1 VPLDMGQRAAVATLA
16 STLGPVDILV
26 NNGGGPPTGGAAAHT
41 PDVWLAQFE
50 AMAAHLF
57 LLTQL
62 LLPGMQAR
70 GWGRVITIASSGVV
84 QPIPNLALSN
94 GIRAA
99 VAGWSK
105 SLATE
110 MAPLGI
116 TVNMVLP
123 GRIHTD
129 RVDQIDAL
137 AASKQGRSVEDIA
150 RASMATIPA
159 GRYGRAEELADAVAF
174 LASERASYIT
184 GGALRVDGGMIRS
197 HG

>member
-1 VPLDMGQRAAVATLA
+1 
-16 STLGPVDILV
+16 
-26 NNGGGPPTGGAAAHT
+26 
-41 PDVWLAQFE
+41 
-50 AMAAHLF
+50 
-57 LLTQL
+57 
-62 LLPGMQAR
+62 MQAR